1 LHCSAAVAAYFF
13 AIRPSKPQGALAPN
27 SQCSYRKSLERRAM
41 RRLIRL
47 AIAAVVTGF
56 LVWLPTAAQAGI
68 VATGVD

>member
-13 AIRPSKPQGALAPN
+13 AIRPSKPQGDWLRILSVLPE
-27 SQCSYRKSLERRAM
+27 KSGEEEAM

>member
-1 LHCSAAVAAYFF
+1 
-13 AIRPSKPQGALAPN
+13 
-27 SQCSYRKSLERRAM
+27 M

-56 LVWLPTAAQAGI
+56 LVWLPTVAQAGI